1 MYTLLFLSSL
11 IAYLISAVLFIE
23 YAMSKKNLF
32 SKIALSAAIF
42 GFLTQC
48 LALIMRW
55 LICGFA
61 PMSNLYESMALFAWC
76 VVMIFLII
84 EYRFHL
90 SIIGAF
96 IMPLAFLITGYSTL
110 LDDTVV
116 PLMPALQ
123 SYWLSIHVL
132 ICFLSYACF
141 ACAFCLGVMY
151 LLQERQLKLKLTG
164 KLLDRLPSLEVMD
177 TISYN
182 LVLFG
187 FILLSAGIITGSIWA
202 SQAWGSWWSWDP
214 KETWSFITWLIY
226 AAYLHARL
234 NSGYRGKRAAI
245 LSIIGFICVLFTYL
259 GVSYLLPGLHSY
271 L

>member
-11 IAYLISAVLFIE
+11 IAYLLSAVVFIA
-23 YAMSKKNLF
+23 YAISKKNLF
-32 SKIALSAAIF
+32 SKIGFFAAIF
-42 GFLTQC
+42 GFFTQC
-48 LALIMRW
+48 FALIMRW
-55 LICGFA
+55 MICGFP
-61 PMSNLYESMALFAWC
+61 PMSNLYESMTLFAWSI
-76 VVMIFLII
+76 VMVFLII
-84 EYRFHL
+84 EYRFKL

-96 IMPLAFLITGYSTL
+96 IMPLAFLITGYSAL

-123 SYWLSIHVL
+123 SYWLSIHVMS
-132 ICFLSYACF
+132 CFLSYACF
-141 ACAFCLGVMY
+141 ACAFSLGIMY
-151 LLQERQLKLKLTG
+151 LLQERQLKLKHTG
-164 KLLDRLPSLEVMD
+164 KLFQRLPSLEVMD
-177 TISYN
+177 TIN
-182 LVLFG
+182 HNMVLFG

-234 NSGYRGKRAAI
+234 NAGYRGKRAAI
-245 LSIIGFICVLFTYL
+245 LSITGFISVLFTYL